1 MKDFIELAAESAR
14 ELEAAY
20 SDKPKLELIAWLQI
34 ALQRESMV
42 ATAYDNTY
50 VEGQLDGWQEQYN
63 LDQMVIDVVR
73 RALTGVWA
81 QENAHQGYFRAM
93 MKCIDLQTH
102 WLIESTTSWWR

>member
-63 LDQMVIDVVR
+63 LDQMVIDVVDAHSR
-73 RALTGVWA
+73 VYG
-81 QENAHQGYFRAM
+81 QENAHQDIFER
-93 MKCIDLQTH
+93 
-102 WLIESTTSWWR
+102 

>member
-81 QENAHQGYFRAM
+81 G
-93 MKCIDLQTH
+93 KCPSGIFSSDDEVHRPSRLTG
-102 WLIESTTSWWR
+102 